1 MVACGVADPDG
12 LPGSVVA
19 KAYIGGLVAVVDA
32 FGFRLP
38 VPFCTVVDALDSD
51 YLSLFAQSL
60 FAQYVPSCTIV
71 SFDPTA
77 FFDRTAFL

>member
-19 KAYIGGLVAVVDA
+19 KAHIGGLVAVVDA

-38 VPFCTVVDALDSD
+38 GFRLP
-51 YLSLFAQSL
+51 
-60 FAQYVPSCTIV
+60 VPSYTFC
-71 SFDPTA
+71 P
-77 FFDRTAFL
+77 FLHLLTLTFSAA